1 MALEQNC
8 RNLCCNSSVEASQR
22 LLTAFLPT
30 IATSSSTT
38 EFAESHGPCYTR
50 ASNTRGPHSH
60 LHLLRH
66 PTNELEQY
74 SQLQNMK
81 PLKSKEGYQ
90 APGFFLDGRSNMESF
105 VLWNR
110 VPKWTLKIFI
120 DVSGPESLQVLSPS
134 LWSTCVLPGHPE
146 YFPIRYT

>member
-1 MALEQNC
+1 MLQ
-8 RNLCCNSSVEASQR
+8 QR

-50 ASNTRGPHSH
+50 ASNTRGPHSD

-90 APGFFLDGRSNMESF
+90 APGFFLDGGSNMESF
-105 VLWNR
+105 VLWSK

-120 DVSGPESLQVLSPS
+120 DYQALNLCRFYLPPSGAHVSYQGIQSTFPS
-134 LWSTCVLPGHPE
+134 DTLKNQKYGRPM
-146 YFPIRYT
+146 